1 MNVLINAYSLTTG
14 GGQRI
19 LKDFLQHL
27 YEFVQNTNIEIYVF
41 VPNRTNYMKFEN
53 EKLKIFELPSL
64 LKKNVMRPLVKYY
77 FQKQID
83 LLKIDKVFSMGNIA
97 LNTEKP
103 QLLLFHWPYAVYPE
117 KYIWSNM
124 DIKSYINRKIR
135 LYLFQKNLKYA
146 NTVIAQTENIERRL
160 NKYYKIENIVTIPN
174 SVDIDNHLLASPHRF
189 NLPDGKKLLYLTYY
203 YTHKNLEIFI
213 PLAQKIKKAKLDYKI
228 IITIAENQHPSA
240 KKFLEDVSKYKLQD
254 VIYNIGPV
262 NFDEISSLY
271 AQCDAFIM
279 PTLLE
284 SFGLTYVEA
293 MYFKLPIL
301 TSDRDFARVLCKDSA
316 FYFDPLNADDILHT
330 IKMAFS
336 NHTLLQ
342 GKVNSYTSLLE
353 GFPTSKD
360 VTKRYVEEIIKL

>member
-1 MNVLINAYSLTTG
+1 
-14 GGQRI
+14 
-19 LKDFLQHL
+19 
-27 YEFVQNTNIEIYVF
+27 
-41 VPNRTNYMKFEN
+41 
-53 EKLKIFELPSL
+53 
-64 LKKNVMRPLVKYY
+64 
-77 FQKQID
+77 
-83 LLKIDKVFSMGNIA
+83 
-97 LNTEKP
+97 
-103 QLLLFHWPYAVYPE
+103 
-117 KYIWSNM
+117 
-124 DIKSYINRKIR
+124 
-135 LYLFQKNLKYA
+135 
-146 NTVIAQTENIERRL
+146 
-160 NKYYKIENIVTIPN
+160 
-174 SVDIDNHLLASPHRF
+174 
-189 NLPDGKKLLYLTYY
+189 LLYLTYY